1 MLPFSSAEF
10 LHVFERYNSAVWP
23 AQVLIHLAGLIAI
36 AVAVQPRRMG
46 RKLISFI
53 LGALWLWMGV
63 VYHWTFFSGINKAAL
78 LFGGLFV
85 VQSLIFI
92 FVGLSNSSLTFELR
106 SGAPRVFGA
115 VLVTYALVG
124 YPIIGMA
131 FGHAYPAAPTFGVPC
146 PTTIFTFGLLL
157 AAGIRVRFYVLI
169 IPILWSV
176 IGLSAT
182 VYLGMYE
189 DLGLAVSLLGA
200 GWIVSLKRKFFSKH
214 LVPQHLGQRL
224 Q

>member
-10 LHVFERYNSAVWP
+10 LHVFERYNNAVWP
-23 AQVLIHLAGLIAI
+23 AQVLIYLAGLIAT
-36 AVAVQPRRMG
+36 AVAVQPRRIG

-53 LGALWLWMGV
+53 LAALWLWMGV
-63 VYHWTFFSGINKAAL
+63 VYHWIFFSAINKAAL
-78 LFGGLFV
+78 LFGALFV
-85 VQSLIFI
+85 VQSLIF
-92 FVGLSNSSLTFELR
+92 FLAGLSNSSLTFEFR
-106 SGAPRVFGA
+106 SRAPRVFGA

-124 YPIIGMA
+124 YPIIGIT

-182 VYLGMYE
+182 IYLGMYE
-189 DLGLAVSLLGA
+189 DLGLVVSLPSA
-200 GWIVSLKRKFFSKH
+200 GWIVSKRNFFRST
-214 LVPQHLGQRL
+214 
-224 Q
+224 